1 MFYGKKEI
9 KVKKSNR
16 KVLYKYRK
24 SGDLLVKH
32 GLLYDKNAQVSAFFR
47 RKKDCKFRKSTFAW
61 NEMCYKGFDI
71 NVWDLNKNK
80 HDSSLKRTK
89 GNVKWWPLNI
99 ILKSE
104 SANKGG
110 GCVAPSFLLDTM
122 WV

>member
-47 RKKDCKFRKSTFAW
+47 RKKIVSLENQLLLGMRCVIKALTSTF
-61 NEMCYKGFDI
+61 G
-71 NVWDLNKNK
+71 
-80 HDSSLKRTK
+80 T
-89 GNVKWWPLNI
+89 
-99 ILKSE
+99 
-104 SANKGG
+104 
-110 GCVAPSFLLDTM
+110 
-122 WV
+122 